1 MLFSVCFLL
10 ISNSLSVI
18 NARSSKSSSFYSRLS
33 LYMCCGYQS
42 FQMYIVLVCVCVT
55 GKTLLFFFN
64 PKEVP
69 ELRQ

>member
-33 LYMCCGYQS
+33 LYMCCGFQS
-42 FQMYIVLVCVCVT
+42 FQMSIVLVCVCYRQVFA
-55 GKTLLFFFN
+55 FFFN